1 MILGIIVR
9 KVTGHPLGWLVQHL
23 VLNPLHLKNTSFPTL
38 TGSLPA
44 PGTEGY
50 ASVPDIVAPAN
61 YSVLSEP
68 SPSVWFG
75 AGNMV
80 STLGDLEVWARALA
94 TGALLKP
101 STQRLRLK
109 LMGIGAVELP
119 LTNPPINGL
128 PFSGPPPTALA
139 MGYRLGIIG
148 AGGMLGHNGV
158 LTIPGYSAELWY
170 APKVGGT
177 IVVLMNSVTQCANGP
192 LLSSATATSLA
203 ETAFGRGLNRIS
215 EPGFTGVT
223 CPMPSG

>member
-1 MILGIIVR
+1 MILGIIAR

-23 VLNPLHLKNTSFPTL
+23 VLNPLHLKNTSFPTR
-38 TGSLPA
+38 TRSLPA
-44 PGTEGY
+44 PGTDGY
-50 ASVPDIVAPAN
+50 ASLPDIVAPAK
-61 YSVLSEP
+61 YSVVSEP

-109 LMGIGAVELP
+109 LMGIGSVELP
-119 LTNPPINGL
+119 LTNPPIDGL
-128 PFSGPPPTALA
+128 PVSGPPPTALA
-139 MGYRLGIIG
+139 MGYGLGIIG
-148 AGGMLGHNGV
+148 AGGMLGHDGV

-170 APKVGGT
+170 VPKVGGT
-177 IVVLMNSVTQCANGP
+177 VVVLMNSVTQCADGP
-192 LLSSATATSLA
+192 LLSSATSTSLA
-203 ETAFGRGLNRIS
+203 EMAFSRGLNRIS
-215 EPGFTGVT
+215 EPGFLGVT